1 MSDSKTK
8 KSTKKK
14 SAPTPPKEQQPKR
27 IFRFLKPAT
36 KEEKQAVIT
45 EHNKLP
51 SEFKLLSRA
60 CKQLINKWQLLGG
73 ILLVYALIDLVLVG
87 GNTASTSLPVAKHG
101 LENFLHGQ
109 VNNFTSG
116 FTLFSFL
123 VNSGNT
129 SNNDAASAYELV
141 LLLIIS
147 VVYIWALR
155 QIYANQK
162 VRIRDAFY
170 VGTYPIIPFVLILL
184 VMGIQLLPLAIGA
197 SIYTNLLS
205 GGYLVGTPPHVIAV
219 LIFLL
224 FASWT
229 VYMLCSSIIALYIVT
244 LPNMTPWKALMAARD
259 LVRFRRWIVLRKLL
273 FLIVTVA
280 IGGVILLIPI
290 ALFATPAAMLL
301 FLVLTALTVGV
312 IHSYIY
318 ELYREML

>member
-8 KSTKKK
+8 KSPKLK
-14 SAPTPPKEQQPKR
+14 SAATPPKEQPKR
-27 IFRFLKPAT
+27 NLRFLKPAT
-36 KEEKQAVIT
+36 KEEKQAVKT

-51 SEFKLLSRA
+51 SEFRLLYRV
-60 CKQLINKWQLLGG
+60 CKQLLDKWQLLGG

-87 GNTASTSLPVAKHG
+87 GNTASTSLPVAKTG
-101 LENFLHGQ
+101 LQNFLHGH

-184 VMGIQLLPLAIGA
+184 VMGVQLLPLAIGA
-197 SIYTNLLS
+197 SIYTNLLN
-205 GGYLVGTPPHVIAV
+205 GGYLVGAPPHIIAV

-273 FLIVTVA
+273 FLILTVA
-280 IGGVILLIPI
+280 VGGVILLIPI
-290 ALFATPAAMLL
+290 ALFATPAAMLC
-301 FLVLTALTVGV
+301 FLLLTALTVGV

>member
-1 MSDSKTK
+1 MSETKTK
-8 KSTKKK
+8 KTTKKNVR
-14 SAPTPPKEQQPKR
+14 APVKEHPKKHS
-27 IFRFLKPAT
+27 FKFLKPAT
-36 KEEKQAVIT
+36 KAEKQEVTAK
-45 EHNKLP
+45 HNKLP
-51 SEFKLLSRA
+51 SEFKLLSRTF
-60 CKQLINKWQLLGG
+60 KQLIKHWQLLGG
-73 ILLVYALIDLVLVG
+73 ILVVYAIIDLVLVG
-87 GNTASTSLPVAKHG
+87 GNTTSTSLPVAKSG
-101 LENFLHGQ
+101 LQNFLHGQ

-170 VGTYPIIPFVLILL
+170 VGTYPLIPFVLILL

-197 SIYTNLLS
+197 SIYTNLLN
-205 GGYLVGTPPHVIAV
+205 GGYLIGMIPHLFAV

-244 LPNMTPWKALMAARD
+244 LPEMTPWRALMAARD
-259 LVRFRRWIVLRKLL
+259 LVRFRRWIVLRKLI
-273 FLIVTVA
+273 FLIVMVA
-280 IGGVILLIPI
+280 LGGVILLIPI
-290 ALFATPAAMLL
+290 ALFATPAAMLF
-301 FLVLTALTVGV
+301 FLLLTALTVGV

>member
-1 MSDSKTK
+1 MPAKVDVPK
-8 KSTKKK
+8 KGKFS
-14 SAPTPPKEQQPKR
+14 
-27 IFRFLKPAT
+27 FLKPAT
-36 KEEKQAVIT
+36 KEEKQAVKT
-45 EHNKLP
+45 DYKKLP
-51 SEFKLLSRA
+51 SEFKLLSRTF
-60 CKQLINKWQLLGG
+60 KQLVDHWQLLGG
-73 ILLVYALIDLVLVG
+73 ILVVYALIDLVLVG
-87 GNTASTSLPVAKHG
+87 GNTDSTSLPVAKSG
-101 LENFLHGQ
+101 LANFLHGH

-141 LLLIIS
+141 LLLIVS

-155 QIYANQK
+155 QIYANNK

-170 VGTYPIIPFVLILL
+170 VGTYPIIPFILILL
-184 VMGIQLLPLAIGA
+184 VMGVQLLPLAIGA
-197 SIYTNLLS
+197 SIYTNLLN
-205 GGYLVGTPPHVIAV
+205 GGYLIGTPSHIIAI

-244 LPNMTPWKALMAARD
+244 LPDMTPWKALMAARD

-273 FLIVTVA
+273 FLILTVA
-280 IGGVILLIPI
+280 VGGVILLVPV
-290 ALFATPAAMLL
+290 ALFATPGAMLL
-301 FLVLTALTVGV
+301 FLLLTALTVGV

>member
-14 SAPTPPKEQQPKR
+14 SAPTPPKEQQSKR
-27 IFRFLKPAT
+27 NFRFLKPAT
-36 KEEKQAVIT
+36 KEEKQAVVT
-45 EHNKLP
+45 EHKKLP

-87 GNTASTSLPVAKHG
+87 GNTASTSLPVAKNG

-170 VGTYPIIPFVLILL
+170 TGTYPLIPFVLILL
-184 VMGIQLLPLAIGA
+184 VMGVQLLPLAIGA
-197 SIYTNLLS
+197 SIYTNLLN
-205 GGYLVGTPPHVIAV
+205 GGYLVGTPPHIIAV

-290 ALFATPAAMLL
+290 ALFATSAAMLL